1 MKSNII
7 SAATLLTLFN
17 QVDAFSTQQSGQ
29 NNDISLKNTLVIGG
43 AALLLVLLSC
53 CCKIKHSRAKQ
64 ASTAINIGIA
74 QPEHNKTPE
83 KAQRNQEN
91 ESGFIT
97 ALNSPASP
105 AKVVVKQKTQ
115 TALARRVMPARA
127 CKQTSQSRS

>member
-17 QVDAFSTQQSGQ
+17 QVDAFNTQQSGQ
-29 NNDISLKNTLVIGG
+29 NNDISLRNTLAIGG

-53 CCKIKHSRAKQ
+53 CCKIKHSKAKQ
-64 ASTAINIGIA
+64 ASTAISVA
-74 QPEHNKTPE
+74 QPEQHTKTPE
-83 KAQRNQEN
+83 KAHSQEN
-91 ESGFIT
+91 ELGFVT

-105 AKVVVKQKTQ
+105 TKVVVKQKTQ

>member
-64 ASTAINIGIA
+64 ASTAISVA
-74 QPEHNKTPE
+74 QPEQHNKTPE